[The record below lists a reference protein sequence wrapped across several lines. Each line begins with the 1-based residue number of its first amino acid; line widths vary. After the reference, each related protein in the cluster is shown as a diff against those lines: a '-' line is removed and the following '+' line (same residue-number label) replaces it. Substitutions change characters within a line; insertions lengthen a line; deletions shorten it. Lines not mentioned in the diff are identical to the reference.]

1 MVSGEE
7 QSAQRHERQIS
18 LIRALSSYPK
28 AGSISFV
35 SPGRKIAHMA
45 WPPETYWVFSQEL
58 EINAMS

>member
-45 WPPETYWVFSQEL
+45 WPPET
-58 EINAMS
+58 